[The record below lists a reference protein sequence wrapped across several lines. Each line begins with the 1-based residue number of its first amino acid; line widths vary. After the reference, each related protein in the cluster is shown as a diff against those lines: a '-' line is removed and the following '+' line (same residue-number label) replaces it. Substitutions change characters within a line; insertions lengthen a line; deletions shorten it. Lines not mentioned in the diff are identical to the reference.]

1 MANHVFRGG
10 VAFVALMS
18 AMPAVAQEAAPAE
31 EGIQDIIV
39 TAQRRSESVQDVPI
53 AISAF
58 SSDQLEAQGVSNTLQ
73 LGQYIP
79 NFVAQNNTGLGGA
92 NAYFLRGLGN
102 TESIATFDPPVGTYV
117 DDIYLS
123 RQNANNLSLFDVERV
138 EVLRGPQGTLFGRNT
153 TGGAVSV
160 ILRDPGKDFGGYAE
174 LGYGRFDKVLARG
187 SVDIPLAESFGVKLS
202 GFYEDDKGYV
212 KNVTTG
218 DRLNDSDAWGVRLG
232 IKGQLS
238 ERVSWRGSFAHLEND
253 GENILN
259 FTCNPAN
266 PTQCNG
272 RFATSGLR
280 EGKTFTPS
288 LFLPVPVTGTKANFG
303 QGVRTQTN
311 LVTSNLE
318 LGFGEAATLNLITGY
333 VDLRQQFA
341 IDFFDG
347 RGSPTIAAPNPAV
360 RGLARGGFTI
370 LNDAKNDQFSQEIK
384 LTGSLGDGLIDYVG
398 GFFYIKENNFT
409 DFADLFGIS
418 PALTLLLA
426 DRTLRNSTEAYAG
439 FLQTDFNVT
448 DQIKLTAGIR
458 YTDETKKLDFAD
470 NRSSCRDGTIEAN
483 CVDNL
488 NLIAPSGVRIPRKL
502 SAKIFTPR
510 FAINYKPTD
519 DLLVFASATRG
530 FKSGGWNARGTAASQ
545 LLPFGPE
552 KVWSYEAGFKS
563 DLFDNKVRAN
573 LTLYYQDTT
582 DLQTP
587 SALVAAT
594 GAITFIT
601 RNFADYR
608 NQGAELELSFA
619 PVKGANLFVNAGY
632 QDDKYKIDRNAP
644 ARDVFGIQSV
654 AAQQAAC
661 IAQRAAGQV
670 PAAPNTAPM
679 GQPVNNAP
687 ACGAGI
693 IAPDGSI
700 ATPVRTPKF
709 SLAVGGSYKAELG
722 SSGWSATPSVNAS
735 YTSKSE
741 TGTSNVNIRTGP
753 ITGSNGTFPAN
764 PFSGDFITGSASES
778 HWLVNASLSIRS
790 PKDRVSLSVE
800 CTNCF
805 GEEFV
810 QSSLGNFSYLNRP
823 REWMVRTKYK
833 F

>member
-1 MANHVFRGG
+1 MANDIFRMG
-10 VAFVALMS
+10 VAFAALMIS
-18 AMPAVAQEAAPAE
+18 APALAQEAPPAE

-39 TAQRRSESVQDVPI
+39 TAQRRSEKVQDVPI

-160 ILRDPGKDFGGYAE
+160 ILRDPAKDFGGYAE
-174 LGYGRFDKVLARG
+174 LGYGRFNKVLVRG
-187 SVDIPLAESFGVKLS
+187 SVDLPLAESFGVKIS
-202 GFYEDDKGYV
+202 GFYEDDKGYT
-212 KNVTTG
+212 KNITTG
-218 DRLNDSDAWGVRLG
+218 DRLNDSDASGARIG
-232 IKGQLS
+232 FKGQLS
-238 ERVSWRGSFAHLEND
+238 ESVSWRGSFSHFEND

-266 PTQCNG
+266 PTDCKG

-280 EGKTFTPS
+280 EGKRFSPS
-288 LFLPVPVTGTKANFG
+288 LFSPVVVTGRKANFG

-311 LVTSNLE
+311 LITSNLE
-318 LGFGEAATLNLITGY
+318 FGIGDSATLNLITGY
-333 VDLRQQFA
+333 VDLKQQFA
-341 IDFFDG
+341 VDFFDG
-347 RGSPTIAAPNPAV
+347 RSGPNIAAPNTAV

-384 LTGSLGDGLIDYVG
+384 LSGSLGGGFFDYVG
-398 GFFYIKENNFT
+398 GLYYIKENNFT

-439 FLQTDFNVT
+439 YFQGDVNVT

-458 YTDETKKLDFAD
+458 YTDETKRLGFSD
-470 NRSSCRDGTIEAN
+470 NRASCNDGTLEAT
-483 CVDNL
+483 CVDSV
-488 NLIAPSGVRIPRKL
+488 NLIAPSGIRIPTKQR
-502 SAKIFTPR
+502 AKIVTPR
-510 FAINYKPTD
+510 FAINFKPND
-519 DLLVFASATRG
+519 DVLFFASATRG
-530 FKSGGWNARGTAASQ
+530 FKSGGWNARGTNASQ
-545 LLPFGPE
+545 LLPFDPE
-552 KVWSYEAGFKS
+552 KVWSYETGFKS
-563 DLFDNKVRAN
+563 DLFNNRVRAN

-582 DLQTP
+582 KLQTP
-587 SALVAAT
+587 SALVAAS

-608 NQGAELELSFA
+608 NKGAELELTFA
-619 PVKGANLFVNAGY
+619 PVKGLNLFVNGGY
-632 QDDKYKIDRNAP
+632 QDDKYRIDRNAP

-661 IAQRAAGQV
+661 LAQRAAGQI
-670 PAAPNTAPM
+670 PAAPNTAPA

-693 IAPDGSI
+693 VAPDGTVS
-700 ATPVRTPKF
+700 TPVRTPKF

-722 SSGWSATPSVNAS
+722 GSGFSVTPSVNAS
-735 YTSKSE
+735 YASKSE

-753 ITGSNGTFPAN
+753 ITGTNGTFPAN
-764 PFSGDFITGSASES
+764 PFNGDFITGSASKS
-778 HWLVNASLSIRS
+778 HWLVNASLSLRA
-790 PKDRVSLSVE
+790 PEDQVSVTVE

-810 QSSLGNFSYLNRP
+810 QSTLGNFSYLNRP
-823 REWMVRTKYK
+823 SDWMIRTKYK

>member
-1 MANHVFRGG
+1 MANHIFRAG
-10 VAFVALMS
+10 VAFAALMIS
-18 AMPAVAQEAAPAE
+18 LPVLAQEALPAE
-31 EGIQDIIV
+31 EGNLDIIV

-153 TGGAVSV
+153 TGGAVSI
-160 ILRDPGKDFGGYAE
+160 ILRDPAKEFGGYAE
-174 LGYGRFDKVLARG
+174 LGYGRFSKVLVRG
-187 SVDIPLAESFGVKLS
+187 SVDIPLAESFGVKVS
-202 GFYEDDKGYV
+202 GFYEDDGGYA

-218 DRLNDSDAWGVRLG
+218 DRINDSDAWGARIG
-232 IKGQLS
+232 FKGQLS
-238 ERVSWRGSFAHLEND
+238 ERVSWRGSFAHFEND

-280 EGKTFTPS
+280 EGKSFSPA
-288 LFLPVPVTGTKANFG
+288 LFAPVNISGRKANFG

-318 LGFGEAATLNLITGY
+318 FGIGGNATLNLITGY
-333 VDLRQQFA
+333 VDLKQQFA
-341 IDFFDG
+341 VDFFDG
-347 RGSPTIAAPNPAV
+347 RGGPNIAAPNPAV
-360 RGLARGGFTI
+360 RGLARGGFAI

-384 LTGSLGDGLIDYVG
+384 LTGSLGDGFIDYVG

-458 YTDETKKLDFAD
+458 YTDETKTLDFSD
-470 NRSSCRDGTIEAN
+470 NRASCRDGTIEAN

-488 NLIAPSGVRIPRKL
+488 NLIGPSGVRIPRKQ
-502 SAKIFTPR
+502 SAKLFTPR
-510 FAINYKPTD
+510 FAVNFKPND

-563 DLFDNKVRAN
+563 DLLDNKVRAN
-573 LTLYYQDTT
+573 LTLYYQDTS

-587 SALVAAT
+587 SALVAAS

-608 NQGAELELSFA
+608 NKGAELELSFA

-632 QDDKYKIDRNAP
+632 QDDKYIINRNAP
-644 ARDVFGIQSV
+644 TRDIFGIQSV

-661 IAQRAAGQV
+661 VAQRAANQIPV
-670 PAAPNTAPM
+670 TPNTAPA

-693 IAPDGSI
+693 VAPDGSI

-722 SSGWSATPSVNAS
+722 GSGWSATPSVNAS
-735 YTSKSE
+735 YASKSE

-764 PFSGDFITGSASES
+764 PFTGDFITGSASES
-778 HWLVNASLSIRS
+778 HWLVNASLSIKS
-790 PKDRVSLSVE
+790 PEDRISLSVE

-810 QSSLGNFSYLNRP
+810 QSTLGNFSYLTRP
-823 REWMVRTKYK
+823 SEWMIRTKYK